1 MVTLTSQMSSFLR
14 LSSFL
19 PVNIWDISLSD
30 KLDKVIVGYYV
41 IVGSFVKQ
49 TMSSKNLH
57 KGIHLVLESNWR

>member
-1 MVTLTSQMSSFLR
+1 MASFLR

-49 TMSSKNLH
+49 TMASKNLH
-57 KGIHLVLESNWR
+57 HSTYLVIESNWR